1 MKMRKNSYCITH
13 YEAPQKIQKLNFI
26 FVLKTETPLLCLS
39 VHLSM
44 CLSVCPSVCLS
55 VYVSVCLLVCLSA
68 CLSVC
73 LSACLCVSLSI
84 YLSIYLSVILPADR
98 NTKFV
103 PPYSVRLQYN
113 TVQNQRKKEQH
124 PNPLNDLLLI

>member
-1 MKMRKNSYCITH
+1 MRKNSYCGTH
-13 YEAPQKIQKLNFI
+13 YEAPQKIQKLNLV
-26 FVLKTETPLLCLS
+26 FVFKTKTSLLCLS

-44 CLSVCPSVCLS
+44 CLSVCLSICLS
-55 VYVSVCLLVCLSA
+55 IYLFVSLCVYLSA

-73 LSACLCVSLSI
+73 LSIYLSVCLLV
-84 YLSIYLSVILPADR
+84 YLSIYLSVILLADR

-113 TVQNQRKKEQH
+113 TVQNQRKIELH